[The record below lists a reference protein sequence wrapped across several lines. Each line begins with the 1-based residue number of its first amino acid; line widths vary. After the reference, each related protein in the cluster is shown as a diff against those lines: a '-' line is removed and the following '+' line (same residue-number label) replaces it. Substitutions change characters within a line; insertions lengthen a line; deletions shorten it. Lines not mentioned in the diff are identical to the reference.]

1 MNNNTAVNNKKK
13 KRKGTGPRFN
23 VFDFLIILTIVV
35 CVGAI
40 VARAIFIGTAKNE
53 IKTAKIVF
61 EVSGISK
68 ETAEL
73 LRKENQTI
81 YLQNGDVKIGKIL
94 EASYADQKVWEKDED
109 GNWQSA
115 RHPEKKDARGTAEMS
130 GTWGEDGFFVGGTD
144 LATVGKTFNIYTPYV
159 SCTITIISISEN

>member
-1 MNNNTAVNNKKK
+1 MNNNTAVNNKKR

-23 VFDFLIILTIVV
+23 VFDFLIILSIIV

-61 EVSGISK
+61 EVSGISM

-73 LRKENQTI
+73 LCKENQPI
-81 YLQNGDVKIGKIL
+81 YLQDGDLKIGKIL
-94 EASYADQKVWEKDED
+94 EASYTEQKVWEKDEN
-109 GNWQSA
+109 GNLQSA
-115 RHPEKKDARGTAEMS
+115 RHPEKKEARGTAEMI
-130 GTWGEDGFFVGGTD
+130 GTWGEDGFFVGGTN
-144 LATVGKTFNIYTPYV
+144 LATVGKAFDIYTPYV